1 MRDRTDQ
8 DLAAR
13 AAGGCAAAFEA
24 LLERHYDRIY
34 RVAWR
39 LLCHQAD
46 AEDVAQEVCIKLASA
61 IRSWRGEAEFTTWM
75 YRITYNRALDEL
87 RARQR
92 RVTLPPSNVQALIE
106 VPVEDAIDPV
116 EQRELWTAVR
126 SLPDQQRDFVLLVY
140 GEDLSHAEAAHVMA
154 CSEKTV
160 SWHLHEARKR
170 LKAMLEP
177 VD

>member
-1 MRDRTDQ
+1 VRDRTDQ
-8 DLAAR
+8 ELAAR
-13 AAGGCAAAFEA
+13 AAGGCAAAFAA

-39 LLCHQAD
+39 LLGRQAD

-61 IRSWRGEAEFTTWM
+61 IRSWRGEAEFTTWV
-75 YRITYNRALDEL
+75 YRITCNRALDEL

-92 RVTLPPSNVQALIE
+92 IVALPPSNMQAMIDA
-106 VPVEDAIDPV
+106 PVESFDAV
-116 EQRELWTAVR
+116 EQKELWTAVR
-126 SLPDQQRDFVLLVY
+126 SLPDQQRDAVLLVY

-177 VD
+177 VG